1 MIYTNINVSGVTRR
15 IGGDNLRYGYPI
27 GTRGKDE
34 YEVFVLATRELVDE
48 MPSIKAHQEYP
59 NLNVVKTPN
68 GNLKITDQGDVGEIY
83 LLISSQYL
91 NPVDGNGKVT
101 IISMNGSPTAE
112 FLGKGVSAVRDAEGT
127 IKGVTDTLI
136 IKAKPGS
143 LIKVRWSGYEKNKVN
158 DTFYYVSPMGRVNE
172 FSSLEME
179 KSFKEKGFVP
189 NWITNGIRS
198 R

>member
-1 MIYTNINVSGVTRR
+1 MLYTNTNICGVTRR
-15 IGGDNLRYGYPI
+15 LSEDNVRYGYPV
-27 GTRGKDE
+27 GCRGKDE
-34 YEVFVLATRELVDE
+34 YEVFILATRELLDS
-48 MPSIKAHQEYP
+48 MPTIKAHQEYP

-68 GNLKITDQGDVGEIY
+68 GNLKITDQGDVGEIF
-83 LLISSQYL
+83 LVISSQYL
-91 NPVDGNGKVT
+91 NPADGTGKVT
-101 IISMNGSPTAE
+101 IISMNGTPTAE
-112 FLGKGVSAVRDAEGT
+112 FLGKGVTAVRDSSGA
-127 IKGVTDTLI
+127 IKGLTDTLI

-143 LIKVRWSGYEKNKVN
+143 LVKVRWAGFEKNKLN

-172 FSSLEME
+172 FSALEME

>member
-1 MIYTNINVSGVTRR
+1 
-15 IGGDNLRYGYPI
+15 
-27 GTRGKDE
+27 
-34 YEVFVLATRELVDE
+34 
-48 MPSIKAHQEYP
+48 MPAIKAHQEYP
-59 NLNVVKTPN
+59 NLSIVKTPN
-68 GNLKITDQGDVGEIY
+68 GNLKVTDQGDVGEIF
-83 LLISSQYL
+83 LIISSQYL
-91 NPVDGNGKVT
+91 NPIDGSGKVT
-101 IISMNGSPTAE
+101 IISMNGAPTAE
-112 FLGKGVSAVRDAEGT
+112 FLGKGVSAVRAPDNT
-127 IKGVTDTLI
+127 IKGVSDTLI

-143 LIKVRWSGYEKNKVN
+143 LVKVRWSGYDKNKVN

>member
-1 MIYTNINVSGVTRR
+1 MLYTNVNISGVTRR
-15 IGGDNLRYGYPI
+15 IGEDNLRYGYPI

-48 MPSIKAHQEYP
+48 MPTIKSHQEYA

-68 GNLKITDQGDVGEIY
+68 GNLKISDQGDIGEIF
-83 LLISSQYL
+83 LIISSQYL
-91 NPVDGNGKVT
+91 NPLDGSGKVT
-101 IISMNGSPTAE
+101 IISMNGAPTAE
-112 FLGKGVSAVRDAEGT
+112 FLGKGVSAVRDSEGT

-143 LIKVRWSGYEKNKVN
+143 LIKVRWSGYDKNRVN

-172 FSSLEME
+172 FSSLDME

>member
-15 IGGDNLRYGYPI
+15 IGEDNLRYGYPI

-48 MPSIKAHQEYP
+48 MPAIKAHQEYP

-101 IISMNGSPTAE
+101 IISMNGAPTAE
-112 FLGKGVSAVRDAEGT
+112 FLGKGVSAVRDSEGA
-127 IKGVTDTLI
+127 IKGITDTLI

-143 LIKVRWSGYEKNKVN
+143 LIKVRWSGYDKNKIN

-172 FSSLEME
+172 FSSLDME

>member
-1 MIYTNINVSGVTRR
+1 MLYTNVNINGVTRR
-15 IGGDNLRYGYPI
+15 IGEDNLRYGYPI

-48 MPSIKAHQEYP
+48 MPTIKAHQEYA

-68 GNLKITDQGDVGEIY
+68 GNLKISDQGDIGEIF
-83 LLISSQYL
+83 LIISSQYL
-91 NPVDGNGKVT
+91 NPLDGSGKVT
-101 IISMNGSPTAE
+101 IISMNGAPTAE
-112 FLGKGVSAVRDAEGT
+112 FLGKGVSAVRESEGT

-143 LIKVRWSGYEKNKVN
+143 LIKVRWSGYDKNRVN

-189 NWITNGIRS
+189 SWISNGIRS